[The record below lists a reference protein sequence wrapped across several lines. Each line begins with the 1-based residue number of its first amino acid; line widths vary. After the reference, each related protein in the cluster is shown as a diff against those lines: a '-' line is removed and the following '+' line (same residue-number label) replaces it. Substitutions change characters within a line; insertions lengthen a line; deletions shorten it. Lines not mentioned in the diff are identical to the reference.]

1 MIVVPE
7 VTPHTLPK
15 PSTVATEVT
24 LLLQLP
30 PVVPSAN
37 PDPYPAHTIVVP
49 LIGPTVGNEL
59 TITTRVAATVP
70 QVLVTV

>member
-1 MIVVPE
+1 MTVVPE

-30 PVVPSAN
+30 PVVPSTN
-37 PDPYPAHTIVVP
+37 PDPDPAHTIVVP
-49 LIGPTVGNEL
+49 LIGPTAGNRL
-59 TITTRVAATVP
+59 TVITWVAAVVP